1 MINEIKRKEIE
12 LIIYDFDGVM
22 TNNKVLISEDGKE
35 SVFCNRSDG
44 LAVSIIKEMGLPQ
57 IIISTEKNK
66 TVEMRAKKLGIQVIH
81 GVDCKKSIITKYCDE
96 KNIDLNKV
104 VFIGNDINDLEI
116 MKIVGYP
123 IAPSDAYE
131 SIKNEA
137 IFLTKAKGGE
147 GVIREFLN
155 KLET

>member
-1 MINEIKRKEIE
+1 MINKIKRKEVE
-12 LIIYDFDGVM
+12 LVIYDFDGVM
-22 TNNKVLISEDGKE
+22 TNNKVLINENGKE

-44 LAVSIIKEMGLPQ
+44 LAISYIKEMGLPQ

-66 TVEMRAKKLGIQVIH
+66 IVEMRARKLGIQVIH
-81 GVDCKKSIITKYCDE
+81 GTDYKKNIVKKYCSD

-104 VFIGNDINDLEI
+104 IFIGNDINDLET

-123 IAPSDAYE
+123 IAPSDAHTI
-131 SIKNEA
+131 IKNEA
-137 IFLTKAKGGE
+137 KFLTKAKGGE
-147 GVIREFLN
+147 GVIRELLD